1 MRVLL
6 ITTKCPWPAID
17 GGRLATLRTL
27 EALRQAG
34 ADVHVIAPVYD
45 GEINRTGDDG
55 HAASAATLVASAPRA
70 WPSAALDAMLRR
82 TAVTTIRHAHPALR
96 SAIDACVDHFRPDLV
111 IAEPLQALA
120 MLGPPPW
127 PRPVVLR
134 LQNVESALWANWPA
148 PALLRPLLHLEG
160 RRVRAAE
167 SAAIHAADLS
177 LAITAVDATDLTSIA
192 GPQAR
197 LVPWAVPFPAE
208 LPGGPPSPG
217 AARIALAA
225 SAGWGPNREAM
236 AWTLA
241 ELAPALATRA
251 PALRLAMHAAQCP
264 SNLPDNV
271 QWARPPASAAD
282 LFPAGAIAAVP
293 LFTGSGVRMR
303 ILEAWARGLPVV
315 ATRIAARGLAVHDAR
330 ELLLADSAADFADA
344 LARLAD
350 DDDLQARLVTGGR
363 AYLRQHHD
371 PDRLAAVLATHCA
384 TAIAAHARRSAGS
397 A

>member
-34 ADVHVIAPVYD
+34 ADVHVIAPVRD
-45 GEINRTGDDG
+45 GDINRAGDDG
-55 HAASAATLVASAPRA
+55 NAASATTLVDSAPRA
-70 WPSAALDAMLRR
+70 WPRAALDALLSRQ
-82 TAVTTIRHAHPALR
+82 AVTTMRHAHPALR
-96 SAIDACVDHFRPDLV
+96 PAIDACVERFRPDLV
-111 IAEPLQALA
+111 VAEPLQALA

-148 PALLRPLLHLEG
+148 PALLRPWLRVEG

-177 LAITAVDATDLTSIA
+177 LAITAVDATDLASIA

-197 LVPWAVPFPAE
+197 LVSWDVPFHAE
-208 LPGGPPSPG
+208 LPAGASPPG
-217 AARIALAA
+217 AARIVLAA

-236 AWTLA
+236 AWAQA
-241 ELAPALATRA
+241 ELANALATRA
-251 PALRLAMHAAQCP
+251 PALRLTMYAAQCP
-264 SNLPDNV
+264 SDLPGNV
-271 QWARPPASAAD
+271 QWARPPASAVD

-315 ATRIAARGLAVHDAR
+315 ATRVAARGLGVQDGQ
-330 ELLLADSAADFADA
+330 ELLIADSAADFADA

-350 DDDLQARLVTGGR
+350 DDDLRAKLVAGGR
-363 AYLRQHHD
+363 AYLRQYHD

-384 TAIAAHARRSAGS
+384 TAIATHARRSAGS